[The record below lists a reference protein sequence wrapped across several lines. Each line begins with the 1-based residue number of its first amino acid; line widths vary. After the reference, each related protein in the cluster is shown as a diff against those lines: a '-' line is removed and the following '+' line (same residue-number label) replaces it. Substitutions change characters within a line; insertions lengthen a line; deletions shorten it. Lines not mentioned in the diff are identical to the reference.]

1 MKKLLLVLVSVSL
14 LLTACGAGP
23 TETTTS
29 TPAEQEAPTPTMPSA
44 TSAAILPTPTPV
56 PPPPTPTPL
65 PTNTPAPTQ
74 EAATVEATATPAV
87 TDVMAEVP
95 AGSFTMGTDNGS
107 PDEGP
112 AHEVDVPAFQMDKF
126 DVTNADFA
134 IFVQA
139 TGYETYAE
147 KNETGPTWRD
157 KYSAGKENHPVVY
170 VTWNDAVAYCDWL
183 GKRLPSE
190 AEWEKA
196 ARGPQDFV
204 YPWGNDWDPSKAN
217 VKESGLR
224 GTTAVGSYPPNSY
237 GLFDM
242 AGNVWQWT
250 GSWYE
255 PYPGNTTSDPYYGE
269 KFRVVRGGGWFE
281 EAPQVT
287 TYNRN
292 AADPNATAHDD
303 LGFRCAK

>member
-14 LLTACGAGP
+14 WLTACGGGP

-65 PTNTPAPTQ
+65 PTNTPVPTQ

-87 TDVMAEVP
+87 TDVMAEIP
-95 AGSFTMGTDNGS
+95 AGPFTMGTDNGS

-157 KYSAGKENHPVVY
+157 KYSAGKENHPVVF

-255 PYPGNTTSDPYYGE
+255 PYPANTTSDPYYGE
-269 KFRVVRGGGWFE
+269 QFRVVRGGGWFE

>member
-1 MKKLLLVLVSVSL
+1 MKKLLLVLISASL

-23 TETTTS
+23 AETSTS

-44 TSAAILPTPTPV
+44 TSAAVLPTPTPV
-56 PPPPTPTPL
+56 PPPPTPTSL

-74 EAATVEATATPAV
+74 EAVTAEATATPAV
-87 TDVMAEVP
+87 TDVMVEIP
-95 AGSFTMGTDNGS
+95 GGPFTMGTDNGS

-112 AHEVDVPAFQMDKF
+112 AHEVDVPTFQMDKF
-126 DVTNADFA
+126 DVTNADYA

-147 KNETGPTWRD
+147 KNKTGPTWRD
-157 KYSAGKENHPVVY
+157 KYSAGKDNHPVVY
-170 VTWNDAVAYCDWL
+170 VTWNDAVAYCTWL
-183 GKRLPSE
+183 AKRLPSE

-196 ARGPQDFV
+196 ARGPQDFI
-204 YPWGNDWDPSKAN
+204 YPWGNDWDPTQAN

-255 PYPGNTTSDPYYGE
+255 AYPGNTTPDPYYGE

-287 TYNRN
+287 AYNRN